1 MKIGTRKSRLA
12 MVQTEMAAEA
22 IKKVFPSIEIEIA
35 GFETKGD
42 LHLDKSLSAFGSKGA
57 FTKELETA
65 MLEGRIDLAVHS
77 AKDLPVELP
86 EGLTVGA
93 VLQRGDSRD
102 VWVSLRKEFSEIE
115 ACRGKVIV
123 GTGSLR
129 RALQIRQMC
138 NGVEIRDI
146 RGNVPTR
153 LKKLSEELFDGII
166 LAAAGLKRLGYL
178 SDACDETGCFEAE
191 EQTFFYEILSKE
203 QFLPAAGQGIIALE
217 TRQKDCEDCMQAI
230 HDEDTWQMFLTE
242 RSFLRAIG
250 GGCNEAAAVDVRMD
264 GQKVSVRARYA
275 GDGLHM
281 KEKTVTGTRCGNIEE
296 DRKLAVSLG
305 EQIAARLQSGK
316 VYLIG
321 AGPGDTGL
329 ITMKGIEALKEADVV
344 VYDHLASASL
354 LNETKDAAEWI
365 DAGKFAGNHRMK
377 QSEIEQ
383 LLIEKAMAGHVVAR
397 LKGGDPF
404 IFGRGGEEALA
415 LTAAGID
422 YEVIP
427 GVSSV
432 YSAPAYAGIPIT
444 HRGKASSFHVITGHE
459 DPTKEN
465 SSLDYEILA
474 REEGTLVFLMGLS
487 KLHQISE
494 RLIANGKDAH
504 TPAAV
509 IASGTTARQRCVTGE
524 LGRIAAISEKADI
537 QPPAILVVG
546 DVVNLKGAVDWQ
558 QPGPLSGR
566 KILVTATEIIARP
579 LAEYIRRLGGEP
591 VVMSLIGVKGQE
603 MSSIKAVLTSPGKRW
618 LVFTSRNGV
627 RFFFEQMK
635 KEQVDIRS
643 LGDSRIAVMGAGTR
657 KEMENW
663 GCYADLVPEQS
674 CSESLAKA
682 LCAHA
687 EPDEAICL
695 FRAEEASD
703 VLTKRLREK
712 QYRVVDIPTYRTEI
726 MWKKRELLREM
737 LEDVDAV
744 TFCSASAVSAF
755 VQMTEGHDLVA
766 KTICIGPVAAQAAKK
781 AGLHIDKV
789 AEQYDLEGLTEA
801 LCAILSQ

>member
-166 LAAAGLKRLGYL
+166 LAAAGLKRLVYL

-766 KTICIGPVAAQAAKK
+766 KTICIGPVTAQAAKK
-781 AGLHIDKV
+781 VGLHIDKV

>member
-1 MKIGTRKSRLA
+1 

-57 FTKELETA
+57 FTKELEGA
-65 MLEGRIDLAVHS
+65 MMDGRIDLAVHS

-93 VLQRGDSRD
+93 VLKRGDSRD
-102 VWVSLRKEFSEIE
+102 VWVSLRREFSIIE
-115 ACRGKVIV
+115 ECKEKTVV

-129 RALQIRQMC
+129 RALQIQQIC
-138 NGVEIRDI
+138 PSVDIRDI

-191 EQTFFYEILSKE
+191 GQTFFYEILPKE
-203 QFLPAAGQGIIALE
+203 QFFPAAGQGIIAVE
-217 TRQKDCEDCMQAI
+217 TRQHDCEECMQAI
-230 HDEDTWQMFLTE
+230 HDEQTWQMFLAE
-242 RSFLRAIG
+242 RAFLKAIG
-250 GGCNEAAAVDVRMD
+250 GGCNEAAAVDTAVDEEKMT
-264 GQKVSVRARYA
+264 VRARYA
-275 GDGLHM
+275 ADGAHM
-281 KEKTVTGTRCGNIEE
+281 KEISVSGTRYG
-296 DRKLAVSLG
+296 DRMKDRQMAVDLG
-305 EQIAARLQSGK
+305 CRAAQKLQSGK

-344 VYDHLASASL
+344 VYDHLASSSL

-365 DAGKFAGNHRMK
+365 DAGKFAGHHRMK
-377 QSEIEQ
+377 QAEIEE
-383 LLIEKAMAGHVVAR
+383 LLIEKAMEGQTVAR

-427 GVSSV
+427 GVSSA

-591 VVMSLIGVKGQE
+591 VVMSLIGVKRQE

-635 KEQVDIRS
+635 KERIDIRI
-643 LGDSRIAVMGAGTR
+643 LGICRIAVMGAGTR
-657 KEMENW
+657 RELENW
-663 GCYADLVPEQS
+663 GCYADLLPEQS

-682 LCAHA
+682 LC
-687 EPDEAICL
+687 ENVQYDEEICL

-703 VLTKRLREK
+703 VLIKRLREK

-737 LEDVDAV
+737 LEDVDAI

-755 VQMTEGHDLVA
+755 VQMTAGHDLVA
-766 KTICIGPVAAQAAKK
+766 KTICIGPVTAQAAKK

>member
-57 FTKELETA
+57 FTKELEGA
-65 MLEGRIDLAVHS
+65 MMDGRIDLAVHS

-93 VLQRGDSRD
+93 VLKRGDSRD

-178 SDACDETGCFEAE
+178 SDACNETGCFEAE

-427 GVSSV
+427 GVSSA

-657 KEMENW
+657 KELENW

-755 VQMTEGHDLVA
+755 VQMTERHDLVA
-766 KTICIGPVAAQAAKK
+766 KTICIGPVTAQAAKK

-801 LCAILSQ
+801 LCAILAQ

>member
-1 MKIGTRKSRLA
+1 
-12 MVQTEMAAEA
+12 
-22 IKKVFPSIEIEIA
+22 
-35 GFETKGD
+35 
-42 LHLDKSLSAFGSKGA
+42 
-57 FTKELETA
+57 
-65 MLEGRIDLAVHS
+65 
-77 AKDLPVELP
+77 
-86 EGLTVGA
+86 
-93 VLQRGDSRD
+93 
-102 VWVSLRKEFSEIE
+102 
-115 ACRGKVIV
+115 
-123 GTGSLR
+123 
-129 RALQIRQMC
+129 
-138 NGVEIRDI
+138 
-146 RGNVPTR
+146 
-153 LKKLSEELFDGII
+153 
-166 LAAAGLKRLGYL
+166 
-178 SDACDETGCFEAE
+178 
-191 EQTFFYEILSKE
+191 
-203 QFLPAAGQGIIALE
+203 
-217 TRQKDCEDCMQAI
+217 MQAI
-230 HDEDTWQMFLTE
+230 HDEQTWQMFLAE
-242 RSFLRAIG
+242 RAFLKAIG
-250 GGCNEAAAVDVRMD
+250 GGCNEAAAVDTAVDEEKMT
-264 GQKVSVRARYA
+264 VRARYA
-275 GDGLHM
+275 ADGAHM
-281 KEKTVTGTRCGNIEE
+281 KEISVSGTRYG
-296 DRKLAVSLG
+296 DRMKDRQMAVDLG
-305 EQIAARLQSGK
+305 CRAAQKLQSGK

-383 LLIEKAMAGHVVAR
+383 LLIEKAMAGHVVGR

-459 DPTKEN
+459 DPTKGE
-465 SSLDYEILA
+465 SSLDYDILA

-487 KLHQISE
+487 RLRQISDQ
-494 RLIANGKDAH
+494 LIEKGKDAR

-509 IASGTTARQRCVTGE
+509 IASGTTARQRCVTAD
-524 LGRIAAISEKADI
+524 LSRIAETAEEASI

-546 DVVNLKGAVDWQ
+546 DVVNLKEAVDWQ

-579 LAEYIRRLGGEP
+579 LAEHIRRLGGEP

-657 KEMENW
+657 KELENW

-703 VLTKRLREK
+703 VLTKRLWEK

-766 KTICIGPVAAQAAKK
+766 KTICIGPVTAQAAKK
-781 AGLHIDKV
+781 EGLHIDKV

>member
-1 MKIGTRKSRLA
+1 
-12 MVQTEMAAEA
+12 
-22 IKKVFPSIEIEIA
+22 
-35 GFETKGD
+35 
-42 LHLDKSLSAFGSKGA
+42 
-57 FTKELETA
+57 
-65 MLEGRIDLAVHS
+65 
-77 AKDLPVELP
+77 
-86 EGLTVGA
+86 
-93 VLQRGDSRD
+93 
-102 VWVSLRKEFSEIE
+102 
-115 ACRGKVIV
+115 
-123 GTGSLR
+123 
-129 RALQIRQMC
+129 
-138 NGVEIRDI
+138 
-146 RGNVPTR
+146 
-153 LKKLSEELFDGII
+153 
-166 LAAAGLKRLGYL
+166 
-178 SDACDETGCFEAE
+178 
-191 EQTFFYEILSKE
+191 
-203 QFLPAAGQGIIALE
+203 
-217 TRQKDCEDCMQAI
+217 MQAI
-230 HDEDTWQMFLTE
+230 HDEQTWQMFLAE
-242 RSFLRAIG
+242 RAFLKAIG
-250 GGCNEAAAVDVRMD
+250 GGCNEAAAVDTAVDEEKMT
-264 GQKVSVRARYA
+264 VRARYA
-275 GDGLHM
+275 ADGAHM
-281 KEKTVTGTRCGNIEE
+281 KEISVSGTRYG
-296 DRKLAVSLG
+296 DRMKDRQMAVDLG
-305 EQIAARLQSGK
+305 CRAAQKLQSGK

-344 VYDHLASASL
+344 VYDHLASSSL

-459 DPTKEN
+459 DPAKGE
-465 SSLDYEILA
+465 SSLDYDILA

-487 KLHQISE
+487 RLRQISDQ
-494 RLIANGKDAH
+494 LIEKGKDAR

-509 IASGTTARQRCVTGE
+509 IASGTTARQRCVIAD
-524 LGRIAAISEKADI
+524 LSRIAETAEEASI

-546 DVVNLKGAVDWQ
+546 DVVNLKEAVDWQ

-579 LAEYIRRLGGEP
+579 LAEHIRRLGGEP

-657 KEMENW
+657 KELENW

-703 VLTKRLREK
+703 VLTKRLWEK

-766 KTICIGPVAAQAAKK
+766 KTICIGPVTAQAAKK

>member
-1 MKIGTRKSRLA
+1 

-22 IKKVFPSIEIEIA
+22 IKTAFPSVPIEIN
-35 GFETKGD
+35 GYETKGD
-42 LHLDKSLSAFGSKGA
+42 QQLNRSLAAFGSKGA

-191 EQTFFYEILSKE
+191 GQTFFYEILPKE
-203 QFLPAAGQGIIALE
+203 QFFPAAGQGIIAVE
-217 TRQKDCEDCMQAI
+217 TRQHDCEDCMQAI
-230 HDEDTWQMFLTE
+230 HDEDTWQMFLIE

-415 LTAAGID
+415 LTAAGIE

-427 GVSSV
+427 GVSSA

-459 DPTKEN
+459 DPAKGE
-465 SSLDYEILA
+465 SSLDYDILA

-546 DVVNLKGAVDWQ
+546 DVVSLKKEIDWQ
-558 QPGPLSGR
+558 QAGSLSGK
-566 KILVTATEIIARP
+566 KILVTATEIIAEP
-579 LAEYIRRLGGEP
+579 LAEKIRKLGGEP
-591 VVMSLIGVKGQE
+591 VVMSLISVRAEKMYGLKE
-603 MSSIKAVLTSPGKRW
+603 VLVRPGKRW

-635 KEQVDIRS
+635 KERIDIRI
-643 LGDSRIAVMGAGTR
+643 LGICRIAVMGAGTR
-657 KEMENW
+657 RELENW
-663 GCYADLVPEQS
+663 GCYADLLPEQS

-682 LCAHA
+682 LC
-687 EPDEAICL
+687 ENVQYDEEICL

-703 VLTKRLREK
+703 VLIKRLREK

-766 KTICIGPVAAQAAKK
+766 KTICIGPVTAQAAKK

>member
-1 MKIGTRKSRLA
+1 

-57 FTKELETA
+57 FTKELEGA
-65 MLEGRIDLAVHS
+65 MMDGRIDLAVHS

-93 VLQRGDSRD
+93 VLKRGDSRD
-102 VWVSLRKEFSEIE
+102 VWVSLRREFSIIE
-115 ACRGKVIV
+115 ECKEKTVV

-129 RALQIRQMC
+129 RALQIQQIC
-138 NGVEIRDI
+138 PSVDIRDI

-191 EQTFFYEILSKE
+191 GQTFFYEILPKE
-203 QFLPAAGQGIIALE
+203 QFFPAAGQGIIAVE
-217 TRQKDCEDCMQAI
+217 TRQHDCEDCMQAI
-230 HDEDTWQMFLTE
+230 HDEQTWQMFLAE
-242 RSFLRAIG
+242 RAFLKAIG
-250 GGCNEAAAVDVRMD
+250 GGCNEAAAVDTAVDEEKMT
-264 GQKVSVRARYA
+264 VRARYA
-275 GDGLHM
+275 ADGAHM
-281 KEKTVTGTRCGNIEE
+281 KEISVSGTRYG
-296 DRKLAVSLG
+296 DRMKDRQMAVDLG
-305 EQIAARLQSGK
+305 CRAAQKLQSGK

-344 VYDHLASASL
+344 VYDHLASPSL

-377 QSEIEQ
+377 QSEIEE
-383 LLIEKAMAGHVVAR
+383 LLIEKAMEGQNVAR

-415 LTAAGID
+415 LTAAGIE

-427 GVSSV
+427 GVSSA

-487 KLHQISE
+487 RLRQISDQ
-494 RLIANGKDAH
+494 LIEKGKDAR

-509 IASGTTARQRCVTGE
+509 IASGTTARQRCVTAD
-524 LGRIAAISEKADI
+524 LSRIAETAEEASI

-546 DVVNLKGAVDWQ
+546 DVVNLKEAVDWQ

-657 KEMENW
+657 KELENW

-682 LCAHA
+682 LC
-687 EPDEAICL
+687 ENVQYDEEICL

-703 VLTKRLREK
+703 VLIKRLREK
-712 QYRVVDIPTYRTEI
+712 GFFVVDTPMYHTEK
-726 MWKKRELLREM
+726 MWKKASLLKEV
-737 LEDVDAV
+737 LEDMDAV
-744 TFCSASAVSAF
+744 TFCSASAVRAF
-755 VQMTEGHDLVA
+755 AQMTEGQRFAA
-766 KTICIGPVAAQAAKK
+766 KNVCIGPVTAEAAEK
-781 AGLHIDKV
+781 ADISIDKI
-789 AEQYDLEGLTEA
+789 AGQYDLEGLTAA
-801 LCAILSQ
+801 LCDILCRNES

>member
-1 MKIGTRKSRLA
+1 

-57 FTKELETA
+57 FTKELEGA
-65 MLEGRIDLAVHS
+65 MMDGRIDLAVHS

-93 VLQRGDSRD
+93 VLKRGDSRD

-203 QFLPAAGQGIIALE
+203 QFLPAAGQGIIVLE

-427 GVSSV
+427 GVSSA

-459 DPTKEN
+459 DPAKGE

-487 KLHQISE
+487 RLRQISDQ
-494 RLIANGKDAH
+494 LIEKGKDAR

-546 DVVNLKGAVDWQ
+546 DVVSLKKEIDWQ
-558 QPGPLSGR
+558 QAGPLSGR

-579 LAEYIRRLGGEP
+579 LAEYIRRFGGEP

-603 MSSIKAVLTSPGKRW
+603 MSRIKAVLTSPGKRW

-643 LGDSRIAVMGAGTR
+643 LGDSRIAVMGAGSR
-657 KEMENW
+657 KELENW

-766 KTICIGPVAAQAAKK
+766 KTICIGPVTAQAAKK

>member
-1 MKIGTRKSRLA
+1 

-22 IKKVFPSIEIEIA
+22 IKTAFPSVPIEIN
-35 GFETKGD
+35 GYETKGD
-42 LHLDKSLSAFGSKGA
+42 QQLNRSLAAFGSKGA

-191 EQTFFYEILSKE
+191 GQTFFYEILPKE
-203 QFLPAAGQGIIALE
+203 QFFPAAGQGIIAVE
-217 TRQKDCEDCMQAI
+217 TRQHDCEDCMQAI
-230 HDEDTWQMFLTE
+230 HDEQTWQMFLAE
-242 RSFLRAIG
+242 RAFLKAIG
-250 GGCNEAAAVDVRMD
+250 GGCNEAAAVDTAVDEEKMT
-264 GQKVSVRARYA
+264 VRARYA
-275 GDGLHM
+275 ADGAHM
-281 KEKTVTGTRCGNIEE
+281 KEISVSGTRYG
-296 DRKLAVSLG
+296 DRMKDRQMAVDLG
-305 EQIAARLQSGK
+305 CRAAQKLQSGK

-459 DPTKEN
+459 DPTKGE
-465 SSLDYEILA
+465 SSLDYDILA

-487 KLHQISE
+487 RLRQIS
-494 RLIANGKDAH
+494 
-504 TPAAV
+504 
-509 IASGTTARQRCVTGE
+509 
-524 LGRIAAISEKADI
+524 
-537 QPPAILVVG
+537 
-546 DVVNLKGAVDWQ
+546 
-558 QPGPLSGR
+558 
-566 KILVTATEIIARP
+566 
-579 LAEYIRRLGGEP
+579 
-591 VVMSLIGVKGQE
+591 
-603 MSSIKAVLTSPGKRW
+603 
-618 LVFTSRNGV
+618 
-627 RFFFEQMK
+627 
-635 KEQVDIRS
+635 
-643 LGDSRIAVMGAGTR
+643 
-657 KEMENW
+657 
-663 GCYADLVPEQS
+663 
-674 CSESLAKA
+674 
-682 LCAHA
+682 
-687 EPDEAICL
+687 
-695 FRAEEASD
+695 
-703 VLTKRLREK
+703 
-712 QYRVVDIPTYRTEI
+712 
-726 MWKKRELLREM
+726 
-737 LEDVDAV
+737 
-744 TFCSASAVSAF
+744 
-755 VQMTEGHDLVA
+755 
-766 KTICIGPVAAQAAKK
+766 
-781 AGLHIDKV
+781 
-789 AEQYDLEGLTEA
+789 
-801 LCAILSQ
+801 

>member
-191 EQTFFYEILSKE
+191 GQTFFYEILPKE
-203 QFLPAAGQGIIALE
+203 QFFPAAGQGIIAVE
-217 TRQKDCEDCMQAI
+217 TRQHDCEECMQAI
-230 HDEDTWQMFLTE
+230 HDEQTWQMFLAE
-242 RSFLRAIG
+242 RAFLKAIG
-250 GGCNEAAAVDVRMD
+250 GGCNEAAAVDTAVDEEKMT
-264 GQKVSVRARYA
+264 VRARYA
-275 GDGLHM
+275 ADGAHM
-281 KEKTVTGTRCGNIEE
+281 KEISVSGTRYG
-296 DRKLAVSLG
+296 DRMKDRQMAVDLG
-305 EQIAARLQSGK
+305 CRAAQKLQSGK

-344 VYDHLASASL
+344 VYDHLASPSL
-354 LNETKDAAEWI
+354 LNTTKDEAEWI

-459 DPTKEN
+459 DP
-465 SSLDYEILA
+465 A
-474 REEGTLVFLMGLS
+474 
-487 KLHQISE
+487 
-494 RLIANGKDAH
+494 
-504 TPAAV
+504 
-509 IASGTTARQRCVTGE
+509 
-524 LGRIAAISEKADI
+524 
-537 QPPAILVVG
+537 
-546 DVVNLKGAVDWQ
+546 KG
-558 QPGPLSGR
+558 
-566 KILVTATEIIARP
+566 
-579 LAEYIRRLGGEP
+579 
-591 VVMSLIGVKGQE
+591 
-603 MSSIKAVLTSPGKRW
+603 
-618 LVFTSRNGV
+618 
-627 RFFFEQMK
+627 
-635 KEQVDIRS
+635 
-643 LGDSRIAVMGAGTR
+643 
-657 KEMENW
+657 
-663 GCYADLVPEQS
+663 
-674 CSESLAKA
+674 
-682 LCAHA
+682 
-687 EPDEAICL
+687 
-695 FRAEEASD
+695 
-703 VLTKRLREK
+703 
-712 QYRVVDIPTYRTEI
+712 
-726 MWKKRELLREM
+726 
-737 LEDVDAV
+737 
-744 TFCSASAVSAF
+744 
-755 VQMTEGHDLVA
+755 
-766 KTICIGPVAAQAAKK
+766 
-781 AGLHIDKV
+781 
-789 AEQYDLEGLTEA
+789 
-801 LCAILSQ
+801 

>member
-57 FTKELETA
+57 FTKELEGA
-65 MLEGRIDLAVHS
+65 MMDGRIDLAVHS

-93 VLQRGDSRD
+93 VLKRGDSRD
-102 VWVSLRKEFSEIE
+102 VWVSLRREFSIIE
-115 ACRGKVIV
+115 ECKEKTVV

-129 RALQIRQMC
+129 RALQIQQIC
-138 NGVEIRDI
+138 PGVDIRDI

-427 GVSSV
+427 GVSSA

-509 IASGTTARQRCVTGE
+509 IASGTTARQRCVTAD
-524 LGRIAAISEKADI
+524 LSRIAETAEEASI

-546 DVVNLKGAVDWQ
+546 DVVNLKEAVDWQ
-558 QPGPLSGR
+558 QAGPLSGR

-603 MSSIKAVLTSPGKRW
+603 MSRIKAVLTSPGKRW

-657 KEMENW
+657 KELENW

-766 KTICIGPVAAQAAKK
+766 KTICIGPVTAQAAKK

>member
-1 MKIGTRKSRLA
+1 

-57 FTKELETA
+57 FTKELEGA
-65 MLEGRIDLAVHS
+65 MMDGRIDLAVHS

-93 VLQRGDSRD
+93 VLKRGDSRD

-404 IFGRGGEEALA
+404 IFGRGGEEALT
-415 LTAAGID
+415 LTAAGIE

>member
-1 MKIGTRKSRLA
+1 
-12 MVQTEMAAEA
+12 
-22 IKKVFPSIEIEIA
+22 
-35 GFETKGD
+35 
-42 LHLDKSLSAFGSKGA
+42 
-57 FTKELETA
+57 
-65 MLEGRIDLAVHS
+65 
-77 AKDLPVELP
+77 
-86 EGLTVGA
+86 
-93 VLQRGDSRD
+93 
-102 VWVSLRKEFSEIE
+102 
-115 ACRGKVIV
+115 
-123 GTGSLR
+123 
-129 RALQIRQMC
+129 
-138 NGVEIRDI
+138 
-146 RGNVPTR
+146 
-153 LKKLSEELFDGII
+153 
-166 LAAAGLKRLGYL
+166 
-178 SDACDETGCFEAE
+178 
-191 EQTFFYEILSKE
+191 
-203 QFLPAAGQGIIALE
+203 
-217 TRQKDCEDCMQAI
+217 MQAI
-230 HDEDTWQMFLTE
+230 HDEQTWQMFLAE
-242 RSFLRAIG
+242 RAFLKAIG
-250 GGCNEAAAVDVRMD
+250 GGCNEAAAVDTAVDEEKMT
-264 GQKVSVRARYA
+264 VRARYA
-275 GDGLHM
+275 ADGAHM
-281 KEKTVTGTRCGNIEE
+281 KEISVSGTRYG
-296 DRKLAVSLG
+296 DRMKDRQMAVDLG
-305 EQIAARLQSGK
+305 CRAAQKLQSGK

-444 HRGKASSFHVITGHE
+444 HRRKASSFHVITGHE
-459 DPTKEN
+459 DPTKGE
-465 SSLDYEILA
+465 SSLDYDILA

-487 KLHQISE
+487 RLRQISDQ
-494 RLIANGKDAH
+494 LIEKGKDAR

-509 IASGTTARQRCVTGE
+509 IASGTTARQRCVTAD
-524 LGRIAAISEKADI
+524 LSRIAETAEEASI

-546 DVVNLKGAVDWQ
+546 DVVNLKEAVDWQ

-579 LAEYIRRLGGEP
+579 LAEHIRRLGGEP

-657 KEMENW
+657 KELENW

-703 VLTKRLREK
+703 VLTKRLWEK

-766 KTICIGPVAAQAAKK
+766 KTICIGPVTAQAAKK

>member
-1 MKIGTRKSRLA
+1 

-22 IKKVFPSIEIEIA
+22 IKTAFPSVPIEIN
-35 GFETKGD
+35 GYETKGD
-42 LHLDKSLSAFGSKGA
+42 QQLNRSLAAFGSKGA

-191 EQTFFYEILSKE
+191 GQTFFYEILPKE
-203 QFLPAAGQGIIALE
+203 QFFPAAGQGIIAVE
-217 TRQKDCEDCMQAI
+217 TRQHDCEDCMQAI
-230 HDEDTWQMFLTE
+230 HDEQTWQMFLAE
-242 RSFLRAIG
+242 RAFLKAIG

-264 GQKVSVRARYA
+264 GQKISVRARYA

-329 ITMKGIEALKEADVV
+329 ITMKGIEALKEADVI
-344 VYDHLASASL
+344 VYDHLASPSL
-354 LNETKDAAEWI
+354 LNTTKDEAEWI
-365 DAGKFAGNHRMK
+365 DAGKFAGHHRMK
-377 QSEIEQ
+377 QAEIEE
-383 LLIEKAMAGHVVAR
+383 LLIEKAMEGQTVAR

-415 LTAAGID
+415 LTAAGIE

-427 GVSSV
+427 GVSSA

-459 DPTKEN
+459 DPAKGE
-465 SSLDYEILA
+465 SSLDYDILA

-487 KLHQISE
+487 KLHQISD

-524 LGRIAAISEKADI
+524 LGRIAAISEKSDI

-546 DVVNLKGAVDWQ
+546 DVVSLKKEIDWQ
-558 QPGPLSGR
+558 QAGSLSGK
-566 KILVTATEIIARP
+566 KILVTATEIIAEP
-579 LAEYIRRLGGEP
+579 LAEKIRKLGGEP
-591 VVMSLIGVKGQE
+591 VVMSLISVRAEKMYGLKE
-603 MSSIKAVLTSPGKRW
+603 VLVRPGKRW

-657 KEMENW
+657 RELENW
-663 GCYADLVPEQS
+663 GCYADLLPEQS

-766 KTICIGPVAAQAAKK
+766 KTICIGPVTAQAAKK

>member
-1 MKIGTRKSRLA
+1 

-57 FTKELETA
+57 FTKELEGA
-65 MLEGRIDLAVHS
+65 MMDGRIDLAVHS

-86 EGLTVGA
+86 EGLAVGA
-93 VLQRGDSRD
+93 VLKRGDSRD
-102 VWVSLRKEFSEIE
+102 VWVSLRREFSIIE
-115 ACRGKVIV
+115 ECKEKTVV

-129 RALQIRQMC
+129 RALQIQQIC
-138 NGVEIRDI
+138 PGVDIRDI
-146 RGNVPTR
+146 RGNVSTR
-153 LKKLSEELFDGII
+153 LKKLSDGMYDGII

-178 SDACDETGCFEAE
+178 SEDCETEGSFEAE

-230 HDEDTWQMFLTE
+230 HDEDTWQMFLIE

-427 GVSSV
+427 GVSSS

-509 IASGTTARQRCVTGE
+509 IASGTTARQRCVTAD
-524 LGRIAAISEKADI
+524 LSRIAETAEEASI

-546 DVVNLKGAVDWQ
+546 DVVNLKEAVDWQ

-603 MSSIKAVLTSPGKRW
+603 MSRIKAVLTSPGKRW

-657 KEMENW
+657 KELENW

-726 MWKKRELLREM
+726 MWKKRELLRKM

-766 KTICIGPVAAQAAKK
+766 KTICIGPVTAQAAKK

>member
-1 MKIGTRKSRLA
+1 

-57 FTKELETA
+57 FTKELEGA
-65 MLEGRIDLAVHS
+65 MMDGRIDLAVHS

-93 VLQRGDSRD
+93 VLKRGDSRD

-415 LTAAGID
+415 LTAAGIE

-603 MSSIKAVLTSPGKRW
+603 MSSIKAVLTSLGKRW

>member
-1 MKIGTRKSRLA
+1 

-166 LAAAGLKRLGYL
+166 LAASGLKRLGYL

-427 GVSSV
+427 GVSSA

-603 MSSIKAVLTSPGKRW
+603 MSRIKAVLTSPGKRW

-657 KEMENW
+657 RELENW
-663 GCYADLVPEQS
+663 GCYADLLPEQS

-703 VLTKRLREK
+703 VLIKRLREK

-766 KTICIGPVAAQAAKK
+766 KTICIGPVTAQAAKK
-781 AGLHIDKV
+781 VGLHIDKV

>member
-1 MKIGTRKSRLA
+1 

-57 FTKELETA
+57 FTKELEGA
-65 MLEGRIDLAVHS
+65 MMDGRIDLAVHS

-93 VLQRGDSRD
+93 VLKRGDSRD
-102 VWVSLRKEFSEIE
+102 VWVSLRREFSIIE
-115 ACRGKVIV
+115 ECKEKTVV

-129 RALQIRQMC
+129 RALQIQQIC
-138 NGVEIRDI
+138 PSVDIRDI

-191 EQTFFYEILSKE
+191 GQTFFYEILPKE
-203 QFLPAAGQGIIALE
+203 QFFPAAGQGIIAVE
-217 TRQKDCEDCMQAI
+217 TRQHDCEECMQAI

-264 GQKVSVRARYA
+264 GQKISVRARYA

-281 KEKTVTGTRCGNIEE
+281 KEKTVTGTRCGNIEK

-427 GVSSV
+427 GVSSA

-546 DVVNLKGAVDWQ
+546 DVVSLKKEIDWQ
-558 QPGPLSGR
+558 QAGSLSGK
-566 KILVTATEIIARP
+566 KILVTATEIIAEP
-579 LAEYIRRLGGEP
+579 LAEKIRKLGGEP
-591 VVMSLIGVKGQE
+591 VVMSLISVRAEKMYGLKE
-603 MSSIKAVLTSPGKRW
+603 VLVRPGKRW

-657 KEMENW
+657 KELENW
-663 GCYADLVPEQS
+663 GCYADLLPEQS

-682 LCAHA
+682 LC
-687 EPDEAICL
+687 ENVQYDEEICL

-766 KTICIGPVAAQAAKK
+766 KTICIGPVTAQATKK

-801 LCAILSQ
+801 LCAILAQ

>member
-1 MKIGTRKSRLA
+1 
-12 MVQTEMAAEA
+12 MVQTEMAAKA
-22 IKKVFPSIEIEIA
+22 IKTAFPSVPIEIN
-35 GFETKGD
+35 GYETKGD
-42 LHLDKSLSAFGSKGA
+42 QQLNRSLAAFGSKGA

-93 VLQRGDSRD
+93 VLKRGDSRD

-191 EQTFFYEILSKE
+191 GQTFFYEILPKE
-203 QFLPAAGQGIIALE
+203 QFFPAAGQGIIAVE
-217 TRQKDCEDCMQAI
+217 TRQHDCEDCMQAI
-230 HDEDTWQMFLTE
+230 HDEQTWQMFLAE
-242 RSFLRAIG
+242 RAFLKAIG

-264 GQKVSVRARYA
+264 GQKISVRARYA

-329 ITMKGIEALKEADVV
+329 ITMKGIEALKEADVI
-344 VYDHLASASL
+344 VYDHLASPSL
-354 LNETKDAAEWI
+354 LNTTKDEAEWI
-365 DAGKFAGNHRMK
+365 DAGKFAGHHRMK
-377 QSEIEQ
+377 QAEIEE
-383 LLIEKAMAGHVVAR
+383 LLIEKAMEGQTVAR

-415 LTAAGID
+415 LTAAGIE

-427 GVSSV
+427 GVSSA

-487 KLHQISE
+487 KLHQISD

-524 LGRIAAISEKADI
+524 LGRIAAISEKSDI

-546 DVVNLKGAVDWQ
+546 DVVSLKKEIDWQ
-558 QPGPLSGR
+558 QAGSLSGK
-566 KILVTATEIIARP
+566 KILVTATEIIAEP
-579 LAEYIRRLGGEP
+579 LAEKIRKLGGEP
-591 VVMSLIGVKGQE
+591 VVMSLISVRAEKMYGLKE
-603 MSSIKAVLTSPGKRW
+603 VLVRPGKRW

-657 KEMENW
+657 RELENW
-663 GCYADLVPEQS
+663 GCYADLLPEQS

-766 KTICIGPVAAQAAKK
+766 KTICIGPVTAQAAKK

>member
-1 MKIGTRKSRLA
+1 
-12 MVQTEMAAEA
+12 
-22 IKKVFPSIEIEIA
+22 
-35 GFETKGD
+35 
-42 LHLDKSLSAFGSKGA
+42 
-57 FTKELETA
+57 
-65 MLEGRIDLAVHS
+65 
-77 AKDLPVELP
+77 
-86 EGLTVGA
+86 
-93 VLQRGDSRD
+93 
-102 VWVSLRKEFSEIE
+102 
-115 ACRGKVIV
+115 
-123 GTGSLR
+123 
-129 RALQIRQMC
+129 
-138 NGVEIRDI
+138 
-146 RGNVPTR
+146 
-153 LKKLSEELFDGII
+153 
-166 LAAAGLKRLGYL
+166 
-178 SDACDETGCFEAE
+178 
-191 EQTFFYEILSKE
+191 
-203 QFLPAAGQGIIALE
+203 
-217 TRQKDCEDCMQAI
+217 MQAI
-230 HDEDTWQMFLTE
+230 HDEQTWQMFLAE
-242 RSFLRAIG
+242 RAFLKAIG
-250 GGCNEAAAVDVRMD
+250 GGCNEAAAVDAAVDEEKMT
-264 GQKVSVRARYA
+264 VRARYA
-275 GDGLHM
+275 ADGAHM
-281 KEKTVTGTRCGNIEE
+281 KEISVSGTRYG
-296 DRKLAVSLG
+296 DRMKDRQMAVDLG
-305 EQIAARLQSGK
+305 CRAAQKLQSGK

-444 HRGKASSFHVITGHE
+444 HRRKASSFHVITGHE
-459 DPTKEN
+459 DPTKGE
-465 SSLDYEILA
+465 SSLDYDILA

-487 KLHQISE
+487 RLRQISDQ
-494 RLIANGKDAH
+494 LIEKGKDAR

-509 IASGTTARQRCVTGE
+509 IASGTTARQRCVTAD
-524 LGRIAAISEKADI
+524 LSRIAETAEEASI

-546 DVVNLKGAVDWQ
+546 DVVNLKEAVDWQ

-657 KEMENW
+657 KELENW

-703 VLTKRLREK
+703 VLTKRLWEK

-726 MWKKRELLREM
+726 MWKKRELLGEM

-766 KTICIGPVAAQAAKK
+766 KTICIGPVTAQAAKK
-781 AGLHIDKV
+781 EGLHIDKV

>member
-1 MKIGTRKSRLA
+1 
-12 MVQTEMAAEA
+12 
-22 IKKVFPSIEIEIA
+22 
-35 GFETKGD
+35 
-42 LHLDKSLSAFGSKGA
+42 
-57 FTKELETA
+57 
-65 MLEGRIDLAVHS
+65 
-77 AKDLPVELP
+77 
-86 EGLTVGA
+86 
-93 VLQRGDSRD
+93 
-102 VWVSLRKEFSEIE
+102 
-115 ACRGKVIV
+115 
-123 GTGSLR
+123 
-129 RALQIRQMC
+129 
-138 NGVEIRDI
+138 
-146 RGNVPTR
+146 
-153 LKKLSEELFDGII
+153 
-166 LAAAGLKRLGYL
+166 
-178 SDACDETGCFEAE
+178 
-191 EQTFFYEILSKE
+191 
-203 QFLPAAGQGIIALE
+203 
-217 TRQKDCEDCMQAI
+217 MQAI
-230 HDEDTWQMFLTE
+230 HDEQTWQMFLAE
-242 RSFLRAIG
+242 RAFLKAIG
-250 GGCNEAAAVDVRMD
+250 GGCNEAAAVDTAVEEEKMT
-264 GQKVSVRARYA
+264 VRARYA
-275 GDGLHM
+275 ADGAHM
-281 KEKTVTGTRCGNIEE
+281 KEISVSGTRYG
-296 DRKLAVSLG
+296 DRMKDRQMAVDLG
-305 EQIAARLQSGK
+305 CRAAQKLQSGK

-459 DPTKEN
+459 DPTKGE
-465 SSLDYEILA
+465 SSLDYDILA

-487 KLHQISE
+487 RLRQISDQ
-494 RLIANGKDAH
+494 LIEKGKDAR

-509 IASGTTARQRCVTGE
+509 IASGTTARQRCVTAD
-524 LGRIAAISEKADI
+524 LSRIAETAEEASI

-546 DVVNLKGAVDWQ
+546 DVVNLKEAVDWQ

-579 LAEYIRRLGGEP
+579 LAEHIRRLGGEP

-627 RFFFEQMK
+627 RFLFEQMK

-657 KEMENW
+657 KELENW

-703 VLTKRLREK
+703 VLTKRLWEK

-726 MWKKRELLREM
+726 MWKKRELLREL

-744 TFCSASAVSAF
+744 TFCSTSAVSAF

-766 KTICIGPVAAQAAKK
+766 KTICIGPVTAQAAKK

>member
-1 MKIGTRKSRLA
+1 

-57 FTKELETA
+57 FTKELEGA
-65 MLEGRIDLAVHS
+65 MMDGRIDLAVHS

-93 VLQRGDSRD
+93 VLKRGDSRD
-102 VWVSLRKEFSEIE
+102 VWVSLRREFSIIE
-115 ACRGKVIV
+115 ECKEKTVV

-129 RALQIRQMC
+129 RALQIQQIC
-138 NGVEIRDI
+138 PGVDIRDI

-153 LKKLSEELFDGII
+153 LKKLSDGMYDGII

-178 SDACDETGCFEAE
+178 SENCETEGSFEAE

-415 LTAAGID
+415 LTAAGIE

-427 GVSSV
+427 GVSSA

-459 DPTKEN
+459 DPAKGE
-465 SSLDYEILA
+465 SSLDYDILA

-682 LCAHA
+682 LC
-687 EPDEAICL
+687 ENVQYDEEICL

-766 KTICIGPVAAQAAKK
+766 KTICIGPVTAQAAKK

>member
-1 MKIGTRKSRLA
+1 
-12 MVQTEMAAEA
+12 MVQTEMAAKA
-22 IKKVFPSIEIEIA
+22 IKTAFPSVPIEIN
-35 GFETKGD
+35 GYETKGD
-42 LHLDKSLSAFGSKGA
+42 QQLNRSLAAFGSKGA

-93 VLQRGDSRD
+93 VLKRGDSRD

-191 EQTFFYEILSKE
+191 GQTFFYEILPKE
-203 QFLPAAGQGIIALE
+203 QFFPAAGQGIIAVE
-217 TRQKDCEDCMQAI
+217 TRQHDCEDCMQAI
-230 HDEDTWQMFLTE
+230 HDEQTWQMFLAE
-242 RSFLRAIG
+242 RAFLKAIG

-264 GQKVSVRARYA
+264 GQKISVRARYA

-329 ITMKGIEALKEADVV
+329 ITMKGIEALKEADVI
-344 VYDHLASASL
+344 VYDHLASPSL
-354 LNETKDAAEWI
+354 LNTTKDEAEWI
-365 DAGKFAGNHRMK
+365 DAGKFAGHHRMK
-377 QSEIEQ
+377 QAEIEE
-383 LLIEKAMAGHVVAR
+383 LLIEKAMEGQTVAR

-415 LTAAGID
+415 LTAAGIE

-427 GVSSV
+427 GVSSA

-459 DPTKEN
+459 DPAKGE
-465 SSLDYEILA
+465 SSLDYDILA

-546 DVVNLKGAVDWQ
+546 DVVSLKKEIDWQ
-558 QPGPLSGR
+558 QAGSLSGK
-566 KILVTATEIIARP
+566 KILVTATEIIAEP
-579 LAEYIRRLGGEP
+579 LAEKIRKLGGEP
-591 VVMSLIGVKGQE
+591 VVMSLISVRAEKMYGLKE
-603 MSSIKAVLTSPGKRW
+603 VLVRPGKRW

-657 KEMENW
+657 RELENW
-663 GCYADLVPEQS
+663 GCYADLLPEQS

-766 KTICIGPVAAQAAKK
+766 KTICIGPVTAQAAKK

>member
-1 MKIGTRKSRLA
+1 
-12 MVQTEMAAEA
+12 MVQTEMAAKA
-22 IKKVFPSIEIEIA
+22 IKTAFPSVPIEIN
-35 GFETKGD
+35 GYETKGD
-42 LHLDKSLSAFGSKGA
+42 QQLNRSLAAFGSKGA

-93 VLQRGDSRD
+93 VLKRGDSRD

-191 EQTFFYEILSKE
+191 GQTFFYEILPKE
-203 QFLPAAGQGIIALE
+203 QFFPAAGQGIIAVE
-217 TRQKDCEDCMQAI
+217 TRQHDCEDCMQAI
-230 HDEDTWQMFLTE
+230 HDEQTWQMFLAE
-242 RSFLRAIG
+242 RAFLKAIG

-264 GQKVSVRARYA
+264 GQKISVRARYA

-329 ITMKGIEALKEADVV
+329 ITMKGIEALKEADVI
-344 VYDHLASASL
+344 VYDHLASPSL
-354 LNETKDAAEWI
+354 LNTTKDEAEWI
-365 DAGKFAGNHRMK
+365 DAGKFAGHHRMK
-377 QSEIEQ
+377 QAEIEE
-383 LLIEKAMAGHVVAR
+383 LLIEKAMEGQTVAR

-415 LTAAGID
+415 LTAAGIE

-427 GVSSV
+427 GVSSA

-459 DPTKEN
+459 DPAKGE
-465 SSLDYEILA
+465 SSLDYDILA

-487 KLHQISE
+487 KLHQISD

-524 LGRIAAISEKADI
+524 LGRIAAISEKSDI

-546 DVVNLKGAVDWQ
+546 DVVSLKKEIDWQ
-558 QPGPLSGR
+558 QAGSLSGK
-566 KILVTATEIIARP
+566 KILVTATEIIAEP
-579 LAEYIRRLGGEP
+579 LAEKIRKLGGEP
-591 VVMSLIGVKGQE
+591 VVMSLISVRAEKMYGLKE
-603 MSSIKAVLTSPGKRW
+603 VLVRPGKRW

-657 KEMENW
+657 RELENW
-663 GCYADLVPEQS
+663 GCYADLLPEQS

-766 KTICIGPVAAQAAKK
+766 KTICIGPVTAQAAKK

-801 LCAILSQ
+801 LCTILSQ

>member
-1 MKIGTRKSRLA
+1 

-22 IKKVFPSIEIEIA
+22 IKTAFPSVPIEIN
-35 GFETKGD
+35 GYETKGD
-42 LHLDKSLSAFGSKGA
+42 QQLNRSLAAFGSKGA

-191 EQTFFYEILSKE
+191 GQTFFYEILPKE
-203 QFLPAAGQGIIALE
+203 QFFPAAGQGIIAVE
-217 TRQKDCEDCMQAI
+217 TRQHDCEDCMQAI
-230 HDEDTWQMFLTE
+230 HDEQTWQMFLAE

-264 GQKVSVRARYA
+264 GQKISVRARYA

-329 ITMKGIEALKEADVV
+329 ITMKGIEALKEADVI
-344 VYDHLASASL
+344 VYDHLASPSL
-354 LNETKDAAEWI
+354 LNTTKDEAEWI
-365 DAGKFAGNHRMK
+365 DAGKFAGHHRMK
-377 QSEIEQ
+377 QAEIEE
-383 LLIEKAMAGHVVAR
+383 LLIEKAMEGQTVAR

-415 LTAAGID
+415 LTAAGIE

-427 GVSSV
+427 GVSSA

-459 DPTKEN
+459 DPAKGE
-465 SSLDYEILA
+465 SSLDYDILA

-546 DVVNLKGAVDWQ
+546 DVVSLKKEIDWQ
-558 QPGPLSGR
+558 QAGSLSGK
-566 KILVTATEIIARP
+566 KILVTATEIIAEP
-579 LAEYIRRLGGEP
+579 LAEKIRKLGGEP
-591 VVMSLIGVKGQE
+591 VVMSLISVRAEKMYGLKE
-603 MSSIKAVLTSPGKRW
+603 VLVRPGKRW

-635 KEQVDIRS
+635 KERIDIRI
-643 LGDSRIAVMGAGTR
+643 LGICRIAVMGAGTR
-657 KEMENW
+657 RELENW
-663 GCYADLVPEQS
+663 GCYADLLPEQS

-682 LCAHA
+682 LC
-687 EPDEAICL
+687 ENVQYDEEICL

-703 VLTKRLREK
+703 VLIKRLREK

-766 KTICIGPVAAQAAKK
+766 KTICIGPVTAQAAKK

-789 AEQYDLEGLTEA
+789 AEQYDLEGVTEA

>member
-1 MKIGTRKSRLA
+1 

-57 FTKELETA
+57 FTKELEGA
-65 MLEGRIDLAVHS
+65 MMDGRIDLAVHS

-93 VLQRGDSRD
+93 VLKRGDSRD
-102 VWVSLRKEFSEIE
+102 VWVSLRREFSIIE
-115 ACRGKVIV
+115 ECKEKTVV

-129 RALQIRQMC
+129 RALQIQQIC
-138 NGVEIRDI
+138 PSVDIRDI

-153 LKKLSEELFDGII
+153 LKKLSDGMYDGII

-178 SDACDETGCFEAE
+178 SEDCETEGSFEAE

-281 KEKTVTGTRCGNIEE
+281 KEKTVTGTRCGNIDE

-383 LLIEKAMAGHVVAR
+383 LLIEKAMEGQNVAR

-415 LTAAGID
+415 LTAAGIE

-427 GVSSV
+427 GVSSA

-459 DPTKEN
+459 DPAKGE
-465 SSLDYEILA
+465 SSLDYDILA

-487 KLHQISE
+487 RLRQISDQ
-494 RLIANGKDAH
+494 LIEKGKDAR

-509 IASGTTARQRCVTGE
+509 IASGTTARQRCVTAD
-524 LGRIAAISEKADI
+524 LSRIAETAEEASI

-546 DVVNLKGAVDWQ
+546 DVVNLKEAVDWQ

-591 VVMSLIGVKGQE
+591 VVISLIGVKGQE

-657 KEMENW
+657 KELENW

-695 FRAEEASD
+695 FRAEDASD

-766 KTICIGPVAAQAAKK
+766 KTIYIGPVTAQAAKK

>member
-1 MKIGTRKSRLA
+1 

-22 IKKVFPSIEIEIA
+22 IKKVFPSIEIEIS

-102 VWVSLRKEFSEIE
+102 VWVSLRREFSIIE
-115 ACRGKVIV
+115 ECKEKTVV

-129 RALQIRQMC
+129 RALQIQQIC
-138 NGVEIRDI
+138 PGVDIRDI

-153 LKKLSEELFDGII
+153 LKKLSDGMYDGII

-178 SDACDETGCFEAE
+178 SEDCETEGSFEAE

-427 GVSSV
+427 GVSSA

-509 IASGTTARQRCVTGE
+509 IASGTTARQRCVTAD
-524 LGRIAAISEKADI
+524 LSRIAETAEEASI

-546 DVVNLKGAVDWQ
+546 DVVNLKEAVDWQ
-558 QPGPLSGR
+558 QAGPLSGR

-603 MSSIKAVLTSPGKRW
+603 MSRIKAVLTSPGKRW

-657 KEMENW
+657 RELENW
-663 GCYADLVPEQS
+663 GCYADLLPEQS

-766 KTICIGPVAAQAAKK
+766 KTICIGPVTAQAAKK

>member
-1 MKIGTRKSRLA
+1 

-57 FTKELETA
+57 FTKELEGA
-65 MLEGRIDLAVHS
+65 MMDGRIDLAVHS

-93 VLQRGDSRD
+93 VLKRGDSRD
-102 VWVSLRKEFSEIE
+102 VWVSLRREFSIIE
-115 ACRGKVIV
+115 ECKEKTVV

-129 RALQIRQMC
+129 RALQIQQIC
-138 NGVEIRDI
+138 PGVDIRDI

-427 GVSSV
+427 GVSSA

-509 IASGTTARQRCVTGE
+509 IASGTTARQRCVTAD
-524 LGRIAAISEKADI
+524 LSRIAETAEEASI

-546 DVVNLKGAVDWQ
+546 DVVNLKEAVDWQ
-558 QPGPLSGR
+558 QAGPLSGR

-603 MSSIKAVLTSPGKRW
+603 MSRIKAVLTSPGKRW

-657 KEMENW
+657 KELENW

-766 KTICIGPVAAQAAKK
+766 KTICIGPVTAQAAKK

>member
-1 MKIGTRKSRLA
+1 
-12 MVQTEMAAEA
+12 
-22 IKKVFPSIEIEIA
+22 
-35 GFETKGD
+35 
-42 LHLDKSLSAFGSKGA
+42 
-57 FTKELETA
+57 
-65 MLEGRIDLAVHS
+65 
-77 AKDLPVELP
+77 
-86 EGLTVGA
+86 
-93 VLQRGDSRD
+93 
-102 VWVSLRKEFSEIE
+102 
-115 ACRGKVIV
+115 
-123 GTGSLR
+123 
-129 RALQIRQMC
+129 
-138 NGVEIRDI
+138 
-146 RGNVPTR
+146 
-153 LKKLSEELFDGII
+153 
-166 LAAAGLKRLGYL
+166 
-178 SDACDETGCFEAE
+178 
-191 EQTFFYEILSKE
+191 
-203 QFLPAAGQGIIALE
+203 
-217 TRQKDCEDCMQAI
+217 MQAI
-230 HDEDTWQMFLTE
+230 HDEQTWQMFLAE
-242 RSFLRAIG
+242 RAFLKAIG
-250 GGCNEAAAVDVRMD
+250 GGCNEAAAVDTAVDEEKMTV
-264 GQKVSVRARYA
+264 KARYA
-275 GDGLHM
+275 ADGAHM
-281 KEKTVTGTRCGNIEE
+281 KEISVSGTRYG
-296 DRKLAVSLG
+296 DRMKDRQMAVDLG
-305 EQIAARLQSGK
+305 CRAAQKLQSGK

-603 MSSIKAVLTSPGKRW
+603 MSRIKAVLTSPGKRW

-663 GCYADLVPEQS
+663 GCYADLLPEQS

-682 LCAHA
+682 LC
-687 EPDEAICL
+687 ENVQYDEEICL

-703 VLTKRLREK
+703 VLIKRLREK

-726 MWKKRELLREM
+726 MWKKRELLRKM

-766 KTICIGPVAAQAAKK
+766 KTICIGPVTAQAAKK

>member
-1 MKIGTRKSRLA
+1 

-57 FTKELETA
+57 FTKELEGA
-65 MLEGRIDLAVHS
+65 MMDGRIDLAVHS

-93 VLQRGDSRD
+93 VLKRGDSRD
-102 VWVSLRKEFSEIE
+102 VWVSLRREFSIIE
-115 ACRGKVIV
+115 ECKEKTVV

-129 RALQIRQMC
+129 RALQIQQIC
-138 NGVEIRDI
+138 PSVDIRDI

-191 EQTFFYEILSKE
+191 GQTFFYEILPKE
-203 QFLPAAGQGIIALE
+203 QFFPAAGQGIIAVE
-217 TRQKDCEDCMQAI
+217 TRQHDCEDCMQAI
-230 HDEDTWQMFLTE
+230 HDEQTWQMFLAE

-321 AGPGDTGL
+321 AGPGDTDL
-329 ITMKGIEALKEADVV
+329 ITMKGMEALKEADVI
-344 VYDHLASASL
+344 VYDHLASPSL
-354 LNETKDAAEWI
+354 LNTTKDEAEWI
-365 DAGKFAGNHRMK
+365 DAGKFAGHHRMK
-377 QSEIEQ
+377 QAEIEE
-383 LLIEKAMAGHVVAR
+383 LLIEKAMEGQTVAR

-459 DPTKEN
+459 DPAKGE
-465 SSLDYEILA
+465 SSLDYDILA

-487 KLHQISE
+487 RLRQISDQ
-494 RLIANGKDAH
+494 LIEKGKDAR

-509 IASGTTARQRCVTGE
+509 IASGTTARQRCVTAD
-524 LGRIAAISEKADI
+524 LSRIAETAEEASI

-546 DVVNLKGAVDWQ
+546 DVVNLKEAVDWQ

-657 KEMENW
+657 KELENW

-687 EPDEAICL
+687 EPDEVICL
-695 FRAEEASD
+695 FRAEAASD

-712 QYRVVDIPTYRTEI
+712 QYRVLDIPTYRTEI

-766 KTICIGPVAAQAAKK
+766 KTICIGPVTAQAAKK

>member
-1 MKIGTRKSRLA
+1 

-93 VLQRGDSRD
+93 VLKRGDSRD
-102 VWVSLRKEFSEIE
+102 VWVSLRREFSIIE
-115 ACRGKVIV
+115 ECKEKTVV

-129 RALQIRQMC
+129 RALQIQQIC
-138 NGVEIRDI
+138 PGVDIRDI

-191 EQTFFYEILSKE
+191 GQTFFYEILPKE
-203 QFLPAAGQGIIALE
+203 QFFPAAGQGIIAVE
-217 TRQKDCEDCMQAI
+217 TRQHDCEDCMQAI
-230 HDEDTWQMFLTE
+230 HDEQTWQMFLAE
-242 RSFLRAIG
+242 RAFLKAIG
-250 GGCNEAAAVDVRMD
+250 GGCNEAAAVDTAVDEEKMTV
-264 GQKVSVRARYA
+264 KARYA
-275 GDGLHM
+275 ADGAHM
-281 KEKTVTGTRCGNIEE
+281 KEISVSGTRYG
-296 DRKLAVSLG
+296 DRMKDRQMAVDLG
-305 EQIAARLQSGK
+305 CRAAQKLQSGK

-415 LTAAGID
+415 LTAAGIE

-427 GVSSV
+427 GVSSA

-546 DVVNLKGAVDWQ
+546 DVVSLKKEIDWQ
-558 QPGPLSGR
+558 QAGSLSGK
-566 KILVTATEIIARP
+566 KILVTATEIIAEP
-579 LAEYIRRLGGEP
+579 LAEKIRKLGGEP
-591 VVMSLIGVKGQE
+591 VVMSLISVRAEKMYGLKE
-603 MSSIKAVLTSPGKRW
+603 VLVRPGKRW

-635 KEQVDIRS
+635 KERIDIRI
-643 LGDSRIAVMGAGTR
+643 LGICRIAVMGAGTR
-657 KEMENW
+657 RELENW
-663 GCYADLVPEQS
+663 GCYADLLPEQS

-682 LCAHA
+682 LC
-687 EPDEAICL
+687 ENVQYDEEICL

-703 VLTKRLREK
+703 VLIKRLREK

-766 KTICIGPVAAQAAKK
+766 KTICIGPVTAQAAKK
-781 AGLHIDKV
+781 VGLHIDKV

>member
-1 MKIGTRKSRLA
+1 

-57 FTKELETA
+57 FTKELEGA
-65 MLEGRIDLAVHS
+65 MMDGRIDLAVHS

-93 VLQRGDSRD
+93 VLKRGDSRD

-191 EQTFFYEILSKE
+191 GQTFFYEILPKE
-203 QFLPAAGQGIIALE
+203 QFFPAAGQGIIAVE
-217 TRQKDCEDCMQAI
+217 TRQHDCEECMQAI
-230 HDEDTWQMFLTE
+230 HDEQTWQMFLAE
-242 RSFLRAIG
+242 RAFLKAIG

-344 VYDHLASASL
+344 VYDHLASPSL
-354 LNETKDAAEWI
+354 LNTTKDEAEWI
-365 DAGKFAGNHRMK
+365 DAGKFAGHHRMK
-377 QSEIEQ
+377 QAEIEE
-383 LLIEKAMAGHVVAR
+383 LLIEKAMEGQTVAR

-415 LTAAGID
+415 LAAAGIE

-766 KTICIGPVAAQAAKK
+766 KTICIGPVAAQADKK
-781 AGLHIDKV
+781 AGLNIDKV

>member
-1 MKIGTRKSRLA
+1 

-191 EQTFFYEILSKE
+191 GQTFFYEILPKE
-203 QFLPAAGQGIIALE
+203 QFFPAAGQGIIAVE
-217 TRQKDCEDCMQAI
+217 TRQHDCEDCMQAI
-230 HDEDTWQMFLTE
+230 HDEQTWQMFLAE

-321 AGPGDTGL
+321 AGPGDTDL
-329 ITMKGIEALKEADVV
+329 ITMKGMEALKEADVI
-344 VYDHLASASL
+344 VYDHLASPSL
-354 LNETKDAAEWI
+354 LNTTKDEAEWI
-365 DAGKFAGNHRMK
+365 DAGKFAGHHRMK
-377 QSEIEQ
+377 QAEIEE
-383 LLIEKAMAGHVVAR
+383 LLIEKAMEGQTVAR

-459 DPTKEN
+459 DPAKGE
-465 SSLDYEILA
+465 SSLDYDILA

-487 KLHQISE
+487 RLRQISDQ
-494 RLIANGKDAH
+494 LIEKGKDAR

-509 IASGTTARQRCVTGE
+509 IASGTTARQRCVTAD
-524 LGRIAAISEKADI
+524 LSRIAETAEEASI

-546 DVVNLKGAVDWQ
+546 DVVNLKEAVDWQ

-603 MSSIKAVLTSPGKRW
+603 MSRIKAVLTSPGKRW

-657 KEMENW
+657 KELENW
-663 GCYADLVPEQS
+663 GCYADLLPEQS
-674 CSESLAKA
+674 CSESLAKV
-682 LCAHA
+682 LC
-687 EPDEAICL
+687 ENVQYDEEICL

-726 MWKKRELLREM
+726 VWKKRELLREM

-766 KTICIGPVAAQAAKK
+766 KTICIGPVTAQAAKK
-781 AGLHIDKV
+781 VGLHIDKV

>member
-1 MKIGTRKSRLA
+1 

-102 VWVSLRKEFSEIE
+102 VWVSLRREFSIIE
-115 ACRGKVIV
+115 ECKEKTVV

-129 RALQIRQMC
+129 RALQIQQIC
-138 NGVEIRDI
+138 PGVDIRDI

-153 LKKLSEELFDGII
+153 LKKLSDGMYDGII

-178 SDACDETGCFEAE
+178 SEDCETEGSFEAE

-203 QFLPAAGQGIIALE
+203 QFLPAAGQGIIVLE

-281 KEKTVTGTRCGNIEE
+281 KEKTMTGTRCGNIEE

-344 VYDHLASASL
+344 VYDHLASSSL

-459 DPTKEN
+459 DPTKGE
-465 SSLDYEILA
+465 SSLDYDILA

-487 KLHQISE
+487 RLRQISDQ
-494 RLIANGKDAH
+494 LIEKGKDAR

-509 IASGTTARQRCVTGE
+509 IASGTTARQRCVTAD
-524 LGRIAAISEKADI
+524 LSRIAETAEEASI

-546 DVVNLKGAVDWQ
+546 DVVNLKEAVDWQ

-603 MSSIKAVLTSPGKRW
+603 MSRIKAVLTSPGKRW

-657 KEMENW
+657 KELENW

-766 KTICIGPVAAQAAKK
+766 KTICIGPVTAQAAKK

>member
-1 MKIGTRKSRLA
+1 

-57 FTKELETA
+57 FTKELEGA
-65 MLEGRIDLAVHS
+65 MMDGRIDLAVHS

-93 VLQRGDSRD
+93 VLKRGDSRD

-354 LNETKDAAEWI
+354 LNTTKDEAEWI
-365 DAGKFAGNHRMK
+365 DAGKFAGHHRMK
-377 QSEIEQ
+377 QAEIEE
-383 LLIEKAMAGHVVAR
+383 LLIEKAMEGQTVAR

-415 LTAAGID
+415 LTAAGIE

>member
-1 MKIGTRKSRLA
+1 

-57 FTKELETA
+57 FTKELEGA
-65 MLEGRIDLAVHS
+65 MMDGRIDLAVHS

-93 VLQRGDSRD
+93 VLKRGDSRD
-102 VWVSLRKEFSEIE
+102 VWVSLRREFSIIE
-115 ACRGKVIV
+115 ECKEKTVV

-129 RALQIRQMC
+129 RALQIQQIC
-138 NGVEIRDI
+138 PSVDIRDI

-153 LKKLSEELFDGII
+153 LKKLSDGMYDGII

-178 SDACDETGCFEAE
+178 SEDCETEGSFEAE

-281 KEKTVTGTRCGNIEE
+281 KEKTVTGTRCGNIDE

-383 LLIEKAMAGHVVAR
+383 LLIEKAMEGQNVAR

-415 LTAAGID
+415 LTAAGIE

-427 GVSSV
+427 GVSSA

-459 DPTKEN
+459 DPAKGE
-465 SSLDYEILA
+465 SSLDYDILA

-487 KLHQISE
+487 RLRQISDQ
-494 RLIANGKDAH
+494 LIEKGKDAR

-509 IASGTTARQRCVTGE
+509 IASGTTARQRCVTAD
-524 LGRIAAISEKADI
+524 LSRIAETAEEASI

-546 DVVNLKGAVDWQ
+546 DVVNLKEAVDWQ

-591 VVMSLIGVKGQE
+591 VVISLIGVKGQE

-657 KEMENW
+657 KELENW

-695 FRAEEASD
+695 FRAEDASD

-766 KTICIGPVAAQAAKK
+766 KTICIGPVTAQAAKK